1 MTVEALDPVAL
12 RQYLIDSDVP
22 VEGEL
27 AVELIAGGRSNL
39 TFKVSDE
46 SSAWVV
52 RRPPLGGLTPSAHDV
67 GREFVVT
74 QRLYG
79 TGVPIARPIALDADG
94 TVCGVPLTV
103 TEFVT
108 GRVFRHKDDLLALS
122 DAELAANASA
132 LIRVLVDLHAVDYRA
147 VGLESFGRPAG
158 FLQRQVGLWAR
169 QWELVQTRAS
179 DDAVTDSVAKLAA
192 ALSDAIP
199 ETSQTSVVHGD
210 FRIDNTICDEEQ
222 SDVVRAV
229 VDWELST
236 IGDPLT
242 DIALMCAYRSPAFD
256 RVFGHPAAWTSAR
269 LPSADALAQEYAQL
283 SGRDLGDWNF
293 YLALANFKIG
303 VIAEGITH
311 RAQHGAGDVL
321 HADEAAQAA
330 PEFIAAARKALKQ
343 R

>member
-1 MTVEALDPVAL
+1 MTVEGLDPAAL
-12 RQYLIDSDVP
+12 RKYLVEHGIP
-22 VEGEL
+22 VDGEL
-27 AVELIAGGRSNL
+27 AIELIAGGRSNL
-39 TFKVSDE
+39 TFKVSSA

-67 GREFVVT
+67 GREYVVT
-74 QRLYG
+74 QGLYG
-79 TGVPIARPIALDADG
+79 TSVPIAKPVALDADG
-94 TVCGVPLTV
+94 TVCGAPLTV

-108 GRVFRHKDDLLALS
+108 GRVFRHKDDLVGLS

-132 LIRVLVDLHAVDYRA
+132 LVRILVDLHAVDYRA
-147 VGLESFGRPAG
+147 VGLESFGRPSG
-158 FLQRQVGLWAR
+158 FLQRQVKLWAR
-169 QWELVQTRAS
+169 QWELVQTREVG
-179 DDAVTDSVAKLAA
+179 DVAKLVG
-192 ALSDAIP
+192 ALSEAIP
-199 ETSQTSVVHGD
+199 QTSEPSVVHGD
-210 FRIDNTICDEEQ
+210 FRIDNTICAAEQ
-222 SDVVRAV
+222 ADVVRAV

-269 LPSADALAQEYAQL
+269 LPSADALAEEYAQL

-330 PEFIAAARKALKQ
+330 PEFFAAARKALQ
-343 R
+343 RQ